1 MTFDNIKALTF
12 DTGGTILD
20 WHSGFRSAF
29 ADAGRARGIER
40 DWGVLANELRRGS
53 LRKVLNLGEHEPPA
67 INIDDAHRDTLEELV
82 AEHGLSAFT
91 ESDRR
96 RIAWEAPHSF
106 VCWPDF
112 PDALSRL
119 KASRYC
125 ASFTVLSFRLIM
137 DTARQNNLSWDAV
150 FSCEAIGKYKLLP
163 ESYQIVAG
171 YLQLDP
177 AEILMVACHNF
188 DLDAARR
195 VGFKTAYVRR
205 PDEWGEEGSPDP
217 DPNPSIDIVV
227 DTFGELADVLA
238 G

>member
-1 MTFDNIKALTF
+1 
-12 DTGGTILD
+12 
-20 WHSGFRSAF
+20 
-29 ADAGRARGIER
+29 
-40 DWGVLANELRRGS
+40 
-53 LRKVLNLGEHEPPA
+53 
-67 INIDDAHRDTLEELV
+67 
-82 AEHGLSAFT
+82 
-91 ESDRR
+91 
-96 RIAWEAPHSF
+96 
-106 VCWPDF
+106 
-112 PDALSRL
+112 
-119 KASRYC
+119 
-125 ASFTVLSFRLIM
+125 M

-171 YLQLDP
+171 HLQLDP